1 MGKNELKVKYHNDLN
16 AVIMRKWTPQ
26 EMNLFFSILA
36 KSKNKGTELLQFDTD
51 ELKQLTQ
58 FADTHTERWADTMVS
73 AINKIAMM
81 TYVER
86 TEKRARAM
94 TLFSCL
100 DLDIEKRELYVQVSQ
115 QFEYI
120 INEIS
125 VNFTPFELQ
134 EFVQIKSSYAK
145 TAYRLLK
152 QWRTTGKREFSLEEL
167 KLVMDTPKGYRPS
180 EIKKRV
186 LEPILKE
193 LSPYFKRLK
202 IKTVKANTR
211 GTPVKGY
218 IFTWTPEKT
227 GEWVDDKYDKLSS
240 PTASPYKQFYLE
252 LLVKNGVLSLSDSDT
267 IRKFE
272 AEIFPEYDKL
282 VEKTNLEKV
291 EQHIGY
297 VAGKEYDFALGFF
310 KMSIL
315 DYLKRF

>member
-1 MGKNELKVKYHNDLN
+1 MQF
-16 AVIMRKWTPQ
+16 IMRKWTGD
-26 EMNLFFSILA
+26 ELFFSMLA
-36 KSKNKGTELLQFDTD
+36 KSKNGYGLLQFDTD
-51 ELKQLTQ
+51 ELKQRNLQMPTQ
-58 FADTHTERWADTMVS
+58 KWADTMVS

-186 LEPILKE
+186 L
-193 LSPYFKRLK
+193 S
-202 IKTVKANTR
+202 
-211 GTPVKGY
+211 
-218 IFTWTPEKT
+218 
-227 GEWVDDKYDKLSS
+227 
-240 PTASPYKQFYLE
+240 
-252 LLVKNGVLSLSDSDT
+252 
-267 IRKFE
+267 
-272 AEIFPEYDKL
+272 
-282 VEKTNLEKV
+282 
-291 EQHIGY
+291 
-297 VAGKEYDFALGFF
+297 
-310 KMSIL
+310 
-315 DYLKRF
+315 RF

>member
-51 ELKQLTQ
+51 ELKELSQ

-94 TLFSCL
+94 TLFACL
-100 DLDIEKRELYVQVSQ
+100 DLDIEKRELDVQVSQ
-115 QFEYI
+115 QFEYV

-152 QWRTTGKREFSLEEL
+152 QWRTSGKREFSLEEL

-193 LSPYFKRLK
+193 LSPYFKGLK

-218 IFTWTPEKT
+218 IFTWTPEK
-227 GEWVDDKYDKLSS
+227 V
-240 PTASPYKQFYLE
+240 
-252 LLVKNGVLSLSDSDT
+252 LLQSFKST
-267 IRKFE
+267 IK
-272 AEIFPEYDKL
+272 
-282 VEKTNLEKV
+282 
-291 EQHIGY
+291 
-297 VAGKEYDFALGFF
+297 
-310 KMSIL
+310 
-315 DYLKRF
+315 